1 MKKIIL
7 FFFFSIAIIQ
17 FGFSQV
23 PVQISDQTVIL
34 NNKKFYLHK
43 VKKGQT
49 LYSVCKAYKADQ
61 KEVMKINKLSTFE
74 IKSGQLLK
82 IPYTKK
88 YNNDTL
94 PDFFY
99 HKVIQGETLFSL
111 SQKYYVSVEAII
123 ETNPVVKYGLKTGQ
137 ILKIPNSF
145 KKKRETENKKYLF
158 YTVEKGNT
166 LFSIAEAHNVSVDE
180 LIKLNP
186 EATNGIKPG
195 QILKIP
201 NSFEKKRE
209 TENEKYLFY
218 TVEKGNT
225 LFSIAVTHNVS
236 VDELIKLNPEATNG
250 IKPGQILKIP
260 TTYHNKELIN
270 DSIPPDTIN
279 KLQKGLND
287 PLYFTEAGITPC
299 NQFEYSKDKTFN
311 VVLLLPLFLEKN
323 LQYISSCQKEKD
335 PMFYKNTKRFI
346 ELYEG
351 FLFALQKVKQQGLS
365 VNLKVYDTE
374 NDSIKT
380 ENIMQ
385 SLNYPNVDLI
395 IGPVYSKNIRIASK
409 YAAKHHINLVSPLSK
424 NSSLLTN
431 NPFVFQ
437 VIPSTEARINNV
449 SKYLSKHN
457 DSINI
462 VIIYKNSGEQLKWVN
477 KFKEDYTLHDSLYLQ
492 PDTSVFKIIQYDT
505 DIKVTDEQQEKIN
518 RALKQKYK
526 NIIYIPSDNE
536 VFVTQVIDKLY
547 AANDSLDLEII
558 GSDKWINFQNINSAV
573 FNRISFNF
581 ISPLYVNYNS
591 PDVKKFIVNFRTV
604 YKTEPSFFSF
614 QGYDIAYYFLNT
626 LRKYGRIFQ
635 FCISAKD
642 AFPNHRGLITD
653 FNFERI
659 NTTGGFENKN
669 SFILKFNDT
678 FQLENKSLNE
688 KTE

>member
-1 MKKIIL
+1 MKKIVL
-7 FFFFSIAIIQ
+7 LLFFSIEIIQ

-23 PVQISDQTVIL
+23 PVKISDQTVIL

-49 LYSVCKAYKADQ
+49 LYSLSKAYKVDQ
-61 KEVMKINKLSTFE
+61 QEIIRINKLSNFE

-82 IPYTKK
+82 IPYSKE
-88 YNNDTL
+88 YNNDTS

-111 SQKYYVSVEAII
+111 SQKYYVGVEEII

-145 KKKRETENKKYLF
+145 KKKRETENKKYLL

-166 LFSIAEAHNVSVDE
+166 LFSIAKRYNVSVDE

-186 EATNGIKPG
+186 EAANGIKPD
-195 QILKIP
+195 QVLKIP
-201 NSFEKKRE
+201 K
-209 TENEKYLFY
+209 
-218 TVEKGNT
+218 
-225 LFSIAVTHNVS
+225 
-236 VDELIKLNPEATNG
+236 
-250 IKPGQILKIP
+250 
-260 TTYHNKELIN
+260 TYHNNKEQIN
-270 DSIPPDTIN
+270 DSIPIDTIN

-287 PLYFTEAGITPC
+287 PLYFTEEGITPC
-299 NQFEYSKDKTFN
+299 NQFEYSKNKTFE
-311 VVLLLPLFLEKN
+311 VVLLLPLFIENN
-323 LQYISSCQKEKD
+323 LHYISSYYKEKD

-351 FLFALQKVKQQGLS
+351 FLFALQKLKQQGLS

-380 ENIMQ
+380 ESIMQ
-385 SLNYPNVDLI
+385 SLNYPNIDLI

-409 YAAKHHINLVSPLSK
+409 YATKHHINLVSPLSK
-424 NSSLLTN
+424 NLSLLKN

-437 VIPSTEARINNV
+437 VIPSTEARINNI

-457 DSINI
+457 DSTNL

-477 KFKEDYTLHDSLYLQ
+477 KFKEDYTLYDSLHLQ
-492 PDTSVFKIIQYDT
+492 PDTSIFKIIQYDT
-505 DIKVTDEQQEKIN
+505 DIKVANEQQEKIN

-536 VFVTQVIDKLY
+536 VFVTQVIDKLF

-581 ISPLYVNYNS
+581 ISPLFVNYNS

-604 YKTEPSFFSF
+604 YKTEPSFFAF

-635 FCISAKD
+635 FCVSAKD
-642 AFPNHRGLITD
+642 AFPNHRGLISN

-659 NTTGGFENKN
+659 NTTGGFENKS

-678 FQLENKSLNE
+678 FQLENKTLNE